1 LFFRKAGFNIFEIL
15 ILLCFVIGI
24 GMLIFSFFGR
34 IDRLLNI
41 KSIDKTFL
49 VGVLYISWA
58 IGQFFDKKKWFNYLK
73 AFLAYILGM
82 ITFTLL
88 AILVGY
94 IIDL

>member
-1 LFFRKAGFNIFEIL
+1 
-15 ILLCFVIGI
+15 
-24 GMLIFSFFGR
+24 MLIFSFFGR